1 MMVLVVS
8 NGWFSH
14 FGMGH
19 QIDGALQQTGK
30 PMAQQGTSSAKH
42 KVVGPRKQPTQQA
55 GSQLRQP

>member
-19 QIDGALQQTGK
+19 QIDGALQHAGK
-30 PMAQQGTSSAKH
+30 PKAKQGMSSVKH
-42 KVVGPRKQPTQQA
+42 KVVGPRKQPAQQT
-55 GSQLRQP
+55 GSQERQP